1 MNEFFSILIDSVVES
16 LTTPDPMLT
25 LLIWGLYV
33 GAMIGIL
40 FSLITRVGTYK
51 AVNAVINA
59 KATDRES
66 ARTLAQLGLEG
77 KYFAKRALRPS
88 SPVLKYVKAVRSRTD
103 EKRESKS
110 KFDGVLFWLPEEKRI
125 GAEVRFREERHPVMT
140 FIIAAVLLFIV
151 ACLAIRLVPQFIE
164 VYSNIGG

>member
-1 MNEFFSILIDSVVES
+1 MNEFFPLLFDSLVKS
-16 LTTPDPMLT
+16 LTAPDQTLT

-33 GAMIGIL
+33 GALIGIL
-40 FSLITRVGTYK
+40 ISLITRRSTHK
-51 AVNAVINA
+51 AVSAIIKA
-59 KATDRES
+59 KASDRDS
-66 ARTLAQLGLEG
+66 ARTIAQLGLDG
-77 KYFAKRALRPS
+77 SFFAKMALRPS

-103 EKRESKS
+103 EKRKSKS

-140 FIIAAVLLFIV
+140 FILAAVILFV
-151 ACLAIRLVPQFIE
+151 AAFLAIKFVPQFIE